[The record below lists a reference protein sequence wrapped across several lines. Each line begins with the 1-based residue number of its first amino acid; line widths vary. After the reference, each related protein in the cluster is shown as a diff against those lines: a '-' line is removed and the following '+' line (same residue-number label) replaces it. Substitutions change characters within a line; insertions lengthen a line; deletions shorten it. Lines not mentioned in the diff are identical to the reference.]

1 MGRYQLR
8 GTPSLVVIDRAG
20 RPDTQPYPSAVTSP
34 RLGHQRLLTLRF
46 NPKAEHF
53 TDAPSTGRFMYTY
66 SELETIA
73 GTGGY
78 TIGARDI
85 SRITVAHVHQVYAG
99 LVNSGSDEANAA
111 VLALS
116 KLRLWLVHGGT
127 EPPPVRG
134 AGFLRTDREVWIAYT
149 THESPAL
156 VRGRESVLA
165 DLGRY
170 LPVAASPHYDG
181 SLRLR
186 TSPPIQLVA
195 DGGVVLR
202 SPLGSVML
210 SRQAALDVEQ
220 WLAVTIRRKDRRG
233 VLCLP
238 GAWHSD

>member
-1 MGRYQLR
+1 MAQLF
-8 GTPSLVVIDRAG
+8 
-20 RPDTQPYPSAVTSP
+20 PSAVTSQ
-34 RLGHQRLLTLRF
+34 RSRHQRMLALTL
-46 NPKAEHF
+46 NPK
-53 TDAPSTGRFMYTY
+53 PSTSQTPPATGMVMYTY

-116 KLRLWLVHGGT
+116 RLRQWLVQGGT

-134 AGFLRTDREVWIAYT
+134 AGFVRADREVWIAYT
-149 THESPAL
+149 TYEFPAL
-156 VRGRESVLA
+156 IRGRASVLT

-170 LPVAASPHYDG
+170 LPVAVSPHYDG
-181 SLRLR
+181 SLRIR
-186 TSPPIQLVA
+186 TDPPIHLVA
-195 DGGVVLR
+195 GDGVVLR

-210 SRQAALDVEQ
+210 SRQAALAVEQ

-233 VLCLP
+233 VACLP
-238 GAWHSD
+238 GAWHRD

>member
-1 MGRYQLR
+1 
-8 GTPSLVVIDRAG
+8 
-20 RPDTQPYPSAVTSP
+20 
-34 RLGHQRLLTLRF
+34 
-46 NPKAEHF
+46 
-53 TDAPSTGRFMYTY
+53 MYTY
-66 SELETIA
+66 SEIETIA

-85 SRITVAHVHQVYAG
+85 TRITVAHVHQVNAG

-116 KLRLWLVHGGT
+116 KLRHWLVHGGT

-134 AGFLRTDREVWIAYT
+134 AGFLRTDQ
-149 THESPAL
+149 SPAL

-210 SRQAALDVEQ
+210 SRQAALAVEQ

-233 VLCLP
+233 VVCLP